1 MQYRLYRA
9 GVHEITG
16 TIAQCVQ
23 HIRERNPSLS
33 VDDDLIRTALQS
45 YRFVTPTG
53 LVYRIEST
61 KTREELIHYADG
73 MPFESAWRAY
83 AGMVEGGECTMHDL
97 QCIKPELYRMVES
110 YFELLAT
117 AKKQFGKPLAER
129 LECNDFD
136 VLVWLECNS
145 FEVID
150 DSRITVFR
158 RGPVDVLLDDGQW
171 RVIRYT
177 ANRARLIEYEMT
189 FSPATPASI
198 VVHSIQYSL

>member
-83 AGMVEGGECTMHDL
+83 AGMVEGGECTMQDL
-97 QCIKPELYRMVES
+97 QCIEPELYRMVES
-110 YFELLAT
+110 YLDTVKQISIETNILEWLAT
-117 AKKQFGKPLAER
+117 
-129 LECNDFD
+129 NDY
-136 VLVWLECNS
+136 EP
-145 FEVID
+145 I
-150 DSRITVFR
+150 
-158 RGPVDVLLDDGQW
+158 DDGQVSIYRCGMVDVYHDDGGVW
-171 RVIRYT
+171 QVVIHT
-177 ANRARLIEYEMT
+177 NTRAILVDYSMSFTSRTPHTVVIEAIK
-189 FSPATPASI
+189 SAIAHDVS
-198 VVHSIQYSL
+198 QR